1 MTGAT
6 AVVGAGA
13 WGTALAWLQA
23 ANGRPTRLWAFEAD
37 VADQINHERENRR
50 YLPGVK
56 LPPTLRASS
65 SMAEVLAGAGA
76 LIFVVPSHVAQNVIA
91 QIAPHLPSEIP
102 VVSATKGLE
111 EKRGRPISALLEEML
126 PISPNS
132 VFALSGPSFAAEV
145 CRSLPTAVVLA
156 GAPSPEAPVLQQ
168 LLMTPKFRVY
178 LARDRLGVE
187 LGGALKNVIA
197 VAAGIAD
204 GLGFGHNT
212 RAALITRGLAEM
224 VRLGTAMGAD
234 PRTFAGLSG
243 MGDLVLTCTGTLSRN
258 RAVGLQL
265 AEGKKLAAIVA
276 ATHSVAEGVNTAR
289 VALALAQRHHVEM
302 PIVREV
308 CAVLF
313 EGKEPARAVSELM
326 ERAAR
331 HELDQA

>member
-13 WGTALAWLQA
+13 WGTALAWLLA
-23 ANGRPTRLWAFEAD
+23 ANGRPTRLWTYEPD
-37 VADQINHERENRR
+37 VADQINRERENRR
-50 YLPGVK
+50 YLPGVE
-56 LPPTLRASS
+56 LPPTLRASV
-65 SMAEVLAGAGA
+65 SMPDVLEGASA
-76 LIFVVPSHVAQNVIA
+76 LIFVVPSHVAQDVIA
-91 QIAPHLPSEIP
+91 QIAPHLPSGIP

-126 PISPNS
+126 PISSGS
-132 VFALSGPSFAAEV
+132 VFALSGPSFATEV

-156 GAPSPEAPVLQQ
+156 GASPEAPELQQ
-168 LLMTPKFRVY
+168 LLMTPAYRVY
-178 LARDRLGVE
+178 LAKDRLGVE

-243 MGDLVLTCTGTLSRN
+243 MGDLVLTCTGALSRN

-265 AEGKKLAAIVA
+265 AEGKKLAAIVS

-289 VALALAQRHHVEM
+289 VALALAERHHVEM

>member
-1 MTGAT
+1 MTPT

-13 WGTALAWLQA
+13 WGTALAWLLA
-23 ANGRPTRLWAFEAD
+23 KKGERVRLWAYEPEVAAD
-37 VADQINHERENRR
+37 VNKARENSR
-50 YLPGVK
+50 YLPGVA
-56 LPPTLRASS
+56 LPPTLIASAS
-65 SMAEVLAGAGA
+65 LVDVLEGAGA
-76 LIFVVPSHVAQNVIA
+76 LVFVVPSHVAAGVIG
-91 QIAPHLPSEIP
+91 QLAPHLPSGIP
-102 VVSATKGLE
+102 IVSATKGLE
-111 EKRGRPISALLEEML
+111 EKRGRSISTLLEELL
-126 PISPNS
+126 PISPGS

-145 CRSLPTAVVLA
+145 CRDLPTAVVLA
-156 GAPSPEAPVLQQ
+156 GPSRPEASLLQR
-168 LLMTPKFRVY
+168 LLMTPVFRVY
-178 LARDRLGVE
+178 LGGDRLGVE

-204 GLGFGHNT
+204 GLALGHNT

-224 VRLGTAMGAD
+224 VRLGRAMGAD

-243 MGDLVLTCTGTLSRN
+243 MGDLVLTCTGALSRN
-258 RAVGLQL
+258 RAVGFQL
-265 AEGKKLAAIVA
+265 GEGKKLAAILA
-276 ATHSVAEGVNTAR
+276 GTRTVAEGVNTAR
-289 VALALAQRHHVEM
+289 VALTLAERHHVEM